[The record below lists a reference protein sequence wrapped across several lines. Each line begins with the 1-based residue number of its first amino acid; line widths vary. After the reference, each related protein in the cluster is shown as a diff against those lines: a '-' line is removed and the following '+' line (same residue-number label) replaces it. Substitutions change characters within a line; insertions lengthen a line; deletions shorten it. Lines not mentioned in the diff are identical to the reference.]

1 MTSHPEPFIVILDG
15 VIEDCLPCIRDTLLV
30 FGQNND
36 GSVTGFPIRFGVL
49 GFDENGIRSRL
60 FLHIDIHNDVKI
72 GWGSLRSRAVTKSG
86 RPLLGM

>member
-36 GSVTGFPIRFGVL
+36 GGVTGFPIRFGVL
-49 GFDENGIRSRL
+49 GLDEDGIRSGG
-60 FLHIDIHNDVKI
+60 FSSISISI
-72 GWGSLRSRAVTKSG
+72 TT
-86 RPLLGM
+86 